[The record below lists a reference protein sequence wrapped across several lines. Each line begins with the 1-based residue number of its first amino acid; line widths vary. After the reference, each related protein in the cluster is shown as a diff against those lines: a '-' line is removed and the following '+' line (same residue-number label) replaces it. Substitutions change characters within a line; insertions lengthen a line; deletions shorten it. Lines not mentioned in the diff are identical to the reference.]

1 VMKKNLQKIID
12 QQTVFAEALD
22 SIKSDSMN
30 PKQNTQPSAIGNQI
44 EDLRAQVKNLKTTI
58 EREYIRKSESTTNLV
73 NELAK
78 SLNLVKGAAV
88 AARQDQEMIQR
99 DLLNQQQAIA
109 ATVEK
114 GGFGFWW
121 IFFVFQL
128 FSGFGYMYWRKM
140 RDDNKKK
147 LY

>member
-1 VMKKNLQKIID
+1 
-12 QQTVFAEALD
+12 
-22 SIKSDSMN
+22 MN

-99 DLLNQQQAIA
+99 DLLKQQ
-109 ATVEK
+109 
-114 GGFGFWW
+114 
-121 IFFVFQL
+121 
-128 FSGFGYMYWRKM
+128 
-140 RDDNKKK
+140 
-147 LY
+147 